1 MFAANIFRPGF
12 QTDVV
17 SEVEKFIS
25 HNNKVLI
32 FTNSKNSFFD
42 KISNKKDISLN
53 IIKLPV
59 VDEIYSAAQLEYY
72 LDKNFK

>member
-1 MFAANIFRPGF
+1 MFAANIFRTGF
-12 QTDVV
+12 QTDVI
-17 SEVEKFIS
+17 SEVEKFVS
-25 HNNKVLI
+25 HNNKILI
-32 FTNSKNSFFD
+32 FTNSKNNFFD
-42 KISNKKDISLN
+42 KISNKKGISLN